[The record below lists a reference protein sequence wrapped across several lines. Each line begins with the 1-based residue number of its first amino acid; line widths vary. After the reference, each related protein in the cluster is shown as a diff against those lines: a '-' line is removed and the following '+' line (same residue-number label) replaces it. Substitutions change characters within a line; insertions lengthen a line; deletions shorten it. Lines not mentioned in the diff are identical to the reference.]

1 MNGKPTDRRWQLQE
15 AEGRG
20 KQWNLLDSEQDLD
33 DRWQLQPDNEYTNE
47 DGYNW
52 QPIDALPEERGGGV
66 NWVLPSLVLVAVLAV
81 AGYVAVTGLDSI
93 GLGGL
98 NLGALFPGTQTGVA
112 ANPAA
117 DGSGEPEVTND
128 GQAALAAT
136 ELPPTP
142 TIVAPTPTETL
153 LPPTATPLPVLEKR
167 VAIVR
172 EQYGVNA
179 RSEPS
184 TVGDPVEVIAQ
195 GTQLPIWDAQTNSE
209 GDWFQISLANQSL
222 AWISASFVDVT
233 SSSVSYDEMNNVR
246 QQYGQPLLPTPT
258 SPAPVADAAA
268 VSPGENNTQPVT
280 DSVDANPTAAP
291 ISDATLSVSAAI
303 SSPLGL
309 NVRTEANA
317 TATAITLLA
326 DSLTF
331 PVVGRSED
339 GAWLQLQLP
348 DGTLG
353 WAAAQFLRVSG
364 DAAQLPVG
372 GVSSAPLVA
381 TPVATETEP
390 ITATTPI
397 TTSDALTTSDAIPTS
412 TPLTTTATAPLTGTA
427 ALTGTSN
434 LTTTTPTTATATAA
448 TASVT
453 YLGGARLRQDAKED
467 SSDLSV
473 LDFATEVKVI
483 GATADGAFLKVELA
497 DGTQGWVTPNTVE
510 LNVPIESL
518 PVVQ

>member
-1 MNGKPTDRRWQLQE
+1 MG
-15 AEGRG
+15 
-20 KQWNLLDSEQDLD
+20 
-33 DRWQLQPDNEYTNE
+33 
-47 DGYNW
+47 
-52 QPIDALPEERGGGV
+52 PIKL
-66 NWVLPSLVLVAVLAV
+66 
-81 AGYVAVTGLDSI
+81 T
-93 GLGGL
+93 
-98 NLGALFPGTQTGVA
+98 
-112 ANPAA
+112 
-117 DGSGEPEVTND
+117 
-128 GQAALAAT
+128 
-136 ELPPTP
+136 
-142 TIVAPTPTETL
+142 
-153 LPPTATPLPVLEKR
+153 KR
-167 VAIVR
+167 MI
-172 EQYGVNA
+172 
-179 RSEPS
+179 
-184 TVGDPVEVIAQ
+184 
-195 GTQLPIWDAQTNSE
+195 
-209 GDWFQISLANQSL
+209 
-222 AWISASFVDVT
+222 
-233 SSSVSYDEMNNVR
+233 
-246 QQYGQPLLPTPT
+246 
-258 SPAPVADAAA
+258 
-268 VSPGENNTQPVT
+268 NTQAHLGPRVCVVCLLR
-280 DSVDANPTAAP
+280 SN
-291 ISDATLSVSAAI
+291 SAAI

-339 GAWLQLQLP
+339 SAWLQLQLP

-372 GVSSAPLVA
+372 GVSSAPLIA
-381 TPVATETEP
+381 TPVATVAEP

-397 TTSDALTTSDAIPTS
+397 TSSDALTTSDAVPTS
-412 TPLTTTATAPLTGTA
+412 TPLTATTSVTATAPLTSTA
-427 ALTGTSN
+427 PQTGTGSVTTTAP
-434 LTTTTPTTATATAA
+434 TTTTTTAA

-453 YLGGARLRQDAKED
+453 YLGGARLRKDAKDD